1 MTAQISEK
9 LHYQGRKQRMCTE
22 PLGDYFALADIK
34 PGFEFS
40 STALWRGYVGEWDVQ
55 DGRLYLIKL
64 TGNLEGGQPAS
75 LETFFPGFPDR
86 VFAHWYTGQVRLPM
100 GELLQYVHGGY
111 GSTYEQDLLIDFD
124 QGVVTQT
131 TLRHNS
137 APAKPNES

>member
-1 MTAQISEK
+1 MTAQISEI
-9 LHYQGRKQRMCTE
+9 LHYQGRKRRMCTE

-34 PGFEFS
+34 PGFEYS

-75 LETFFPGFPDR
+75 LEAFFPGFPNR
-86 VFAHWYTGQVRLPM
+86 VFADWYTGQVRLPM
-100 GELLQYVHGGY
+100 GELVQYVHGGY

-137 APAKPNES
+137 APANPNDS

>member
-1 MTAQISEK
+1 MTAQISEI

-64 TGNLEGGQPAS
+64 TGNLEGGRSAS

-100 GELLQYVHGGY
+100 GELVQYVHGGY

-124 QGVVTQT
+124 QGVVKQT

-137 APAKPNES
+137 APAKPNDS